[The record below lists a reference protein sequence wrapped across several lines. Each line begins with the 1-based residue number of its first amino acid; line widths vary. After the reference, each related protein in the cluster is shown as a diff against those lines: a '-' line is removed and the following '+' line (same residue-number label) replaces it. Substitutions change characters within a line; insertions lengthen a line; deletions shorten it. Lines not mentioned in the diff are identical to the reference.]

1 MTEAWFPS
9 EGFWWHIRQWRS
21 CLSGWAAP
29 WKVYENRWKDETEGL
44 SITLLAFFVWFH
56 PLANTFQVSF
66 ARLIWCLSRSM
77 ALHSHQ
83 IVPIPIIEF
92 EMNAADSD
100 SQQSRQGKSAYIYP
114 MISQEFTQAWFIS
127 VLKRQLFGPPAPIRI
142 PLSIT
147 NGRYSFLTKVGFRR
161 GGSLHPQQ
169 LTSTDPEPY
178 GERGHRTSNFRS
190 GGKLWTASCAFQSI
204 WAEILR
210 RGEVKTKTIAMIAM
224 DYCIVDQN

>member
-1 MTEAWFPS
+1 
-9 EGFWWHIRQWRS
+9 
-21 CLSGWAAP
+21 
-29 WKVYENRWKDETEGL
+29 
-44 SITLLAFFVWFH
+44 
-56 PLANTFQVSF
+56 
-66 ARLIWCLSRSM
+66 M

-127 VLKRQLFGPPAPIRI
+127 VLKRKLFEPPAPIRI

-147 NGRYSFLTKVGFRR
+147 NGRYSFLAKVDFRR

-169 LTSTDPEPY
+169 LTYTDPESY
-178 GERGHRTSNFRS
+178 RERGHSDFE
-190 GGKLWTASCAFQSI
+190 FQERRK
-204 WAEILR
+204 ALDCLLR
-210 RGEVKTKTIAMIAM
+210 FPEHLG
-224 DYCIVDQN
+224 